1 MPVEALTSSVREGDI
16 IDGKYRVERVLG
28 VGGMGVVVAAQHM
41 QLDEKVALKFLLPEA
56 LSNPEAVARFVRE
69 ARAAVKIKSEH
80 VARVIDVGVLPNGA
94 PYMVMEYLEGGD
106 LAAWIEQRG
115 ALAVEQTVEFVL
127 QACVAVADAHALGI
141 VHRDLKPANLFC
153 VRRSDGQLSI
163 KVLDFGISKF
173 TDARKA
179 KAAGSF
185 TKTTAAIGSPV
196 YMSPEQMR
204 SARDVDAQ
212 ADIWALGV
220 ILFELMSG
228 HPAFQAESMV
238 ELAIQ
243 ITNDPAPPIRTL
255 RPEVPAGLEAVIA
268 KCLEKDRARRYRNVA
283 ELALALAPFAP
294 KRARGTIERISG
306 IIQAAGLSQS
316 ALDLPPSP
324 RGATTQLSAG
334 TPPPVGRTT
343 AGTSNRT
350 VALVIGGGAGALLVT
365 LVVVGVLTFGRQAA
379 HPDTQRPTATE
390 PAPEPTPTAT
400 QPAPVP
406 EPTPTPAPVV
416 NPAPRADT
424 VALDAGLVVP
434 QPVPQPAAAT
444 PAPAPPPTAR
454 EPAPAQS
461 APQAAK
467 PTTQKHSASGPCKLI
482 ETVDKNGEPHF
493 TCPCATCR

>member
-1 MPVEALTSSVREGDI
+1 M
-16 IDGKYRVERVLG
+16 
-28 VGGMGVVVAAQHM
+28 
-41 QLDEKVALKFLLPEA
+41 
-56 LSNPEAVARFVRE
+56 
-69 ARAAVKIKSEH
+69 
-80 VARVIDVGVLPNGA
+80 
-94 PYMVMEYLEGGD
+94 
-106 LAAWIEQRG
+106 
-115 ALAVEQTVEFVL
+115 
-127 QACVAVADAHALGI
+127 
-141 VHRDLKPANLFC
+141 
-153 VRRSDGQLSI
+153 
-163 KVLDFGISKF
+163 LDFGISKI
-173 TDARKA
+173 TDADGP
-179 KAAGSF
+179 AAGHSR
-185 TKTTAAIGSPV
+185 KTTAVMGSPL

-204 SARDVDAQ
+204 SAKDVDAR
-212 ADIWALGV
+212 ADIWALGI
-220 ILFELMSG
+220 ILFELMTG
-228 HPAFQAESMV
+228 RPAFQAETMT
-238 ELAIQ
+238 ELV
-243 ITNDPAPPIRTL
+243 ITGHDRPGTPDPRPPAR
-255 RPEVPAGLEAVIA
+255 RPGRARGGHPEVPREGPQPAVPERRGAGP
-268 KCLEKDRARRYRNVA
+268 RAPARLPRS
-283 ELALALAPFAP
+283 
-294 KRARGTIERISG
+294 ARGGSVERISG